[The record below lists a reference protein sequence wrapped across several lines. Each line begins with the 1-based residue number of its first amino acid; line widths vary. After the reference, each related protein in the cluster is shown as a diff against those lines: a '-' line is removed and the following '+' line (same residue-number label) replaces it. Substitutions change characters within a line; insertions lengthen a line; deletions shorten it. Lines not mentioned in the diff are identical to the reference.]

1 MRYIC
6 PFLSILIF
14 RAHFYDFFASRS
26 LKPVQRYPLPA
37 ATTELEKTEVD
48 VRHQLAEFA
57 RGLDAYKRLGL
68 AFENVVG
75 EAGTSNNIRVVFT
88 LIHPT
93 ESTRRYC
100 FDVHVSP
107 TDDSYAV
114 TACQPPVAALERLVS
129 QLNATNQFSVFVQQM
144 RAEFVAIARG

>member
-1 MRYIC
+1 M
-6 PFLSILIF
+6 
-14 RAHFYDFFASRS
+14 
-26 LKPVQRYPLPA
+26 
-37 ATTELEKTEVD
+37 EKTEVQ

-68 AFENVVG
+68 AFENVAG

-93 ESTRRYC
+93 DPAKRFC

-114 TACQPPVAALERLVS
+114 TSCLPPVAALEGLLA

-144 RAEFVAIARG
+144 RKEFVALARG

>member
-1 MRYIC
+1 M
-6 PFLSILIF
+6 
-14 RAHFYDFFASRS
+14 
-26 LKPVQRYPLPA
+26 
-37 ATTELEKTEVD
+37 
-48 VRHQLAEFA
+48 RHQLAEFA

-75 EAGTSNNIRVVFT
+75 EAGASNNIRVVFT

-93 ESTRRYC
+93 DPARRYC

-114 TACQPPVAALERLVS
+114 TACLPPVAALEHLVS

-144 RAEFVAIARG
+144 RQEFISIARG